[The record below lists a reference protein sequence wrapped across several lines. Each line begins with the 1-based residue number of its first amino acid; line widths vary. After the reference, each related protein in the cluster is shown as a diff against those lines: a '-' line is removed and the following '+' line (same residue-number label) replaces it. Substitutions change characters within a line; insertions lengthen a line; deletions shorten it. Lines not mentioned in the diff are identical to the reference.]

1 MLPALGLGIKE
12 GLLMALFEHPSCSP
26 HPPAPGTS
34 QTERT
39 RSDTTRGVRNIQ
51 NWGVILPGGTT
62 LGGPELSL
70 G

>member
-1 MLPALGLGIKE
+1 MLPVLGLGIKE
-12 GLLMALFEHPSCSP
+12 GLLMSLSEHPSRSL
-26 HPPAPGTS
+26 HLPAPGTS

-51 NWGVILPGGTT
+51 DWGMILPGGTI